1 MSNHLEIVTVGD
13 LIWQN
18 GLEYAIEGIRKAC
31 DYGVNLSYE
40 IFGNGPQLEAVAFAI
55 HDSQLSNCCTID
67 LTGKIRKGQKY
78 FNIFLAPAVAL
89 TYKFKFNLENTDS
102 FHWIVTSIVEK
113 EDLLIMNENYTLVPR
128 WDSNA
133 IANVLVRRYQRGD
146 Y

>member
-31 DYGVNLSYE
+31 DYGFNLSYE
-40 IFGNGPQLEAVAFAI
+40 IIGNGPQLEAVAFAI
-55 HDSQLSNCCTID
+55 HDSQLTNCCSIN
-67 LTGKIRKGQKY
+67 LTGKIRKGQTP
-78 FNIFLAPAVAL
+78 FNIFLAPAVAP

-102 FHWIVTSIVEK
+102 FHWIVTSMVER
-113 EDLLIMNENYTLVPR
+113 EDLFTMKDNYTLIPR

-133 IANVLVRRYQRGD
+133 IANVLVSQYQGGD